1 MNQKDICEEYQDAV
15 VVSRLDFLVM
25 LYLYMFLDYKMFI
38 PDFFQAL
45 DQNKKA
51 FKLEM
56 GEFLPYLV
64 DAIDESIGKSIIQS
78 LLDYMFDEVAHV
90 SRGTKMLIKEEVV
103 YSALCAEVNNSELLD
118 YKAFYTEKGNIP
130 PLQIET
136 WKWNYIFNFEQPQR
150 DFIKL
155 LRAILVH
162 LEDDSTTL
170 RGKKITKLIMFM
182 WKYYQKFFLIEFYL
196 SFIPLFC

>member
-64 DAIDESIGKSIIQS
+64 DAIDESIGKSIIQN

>member
-64 DAIDESIGKSIIQS
+64 DAIDESIGKSIIQN

-182 WKYYQKFFLIEFYL
+182 WKYYQKFFLIEFYV